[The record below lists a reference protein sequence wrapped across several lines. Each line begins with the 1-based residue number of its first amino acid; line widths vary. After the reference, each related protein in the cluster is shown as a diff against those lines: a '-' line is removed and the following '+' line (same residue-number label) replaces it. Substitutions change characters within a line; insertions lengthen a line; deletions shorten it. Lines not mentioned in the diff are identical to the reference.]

1 MRRELIVA
9 SAALAILMP
18 TGRSAAQDVGYPEWL
33 APRARGTPPARPP
46 RELEL
51 GTALSEG
58 EEILTG
64 ERGAIDIVFTES
76 NARLLIGPSCATR
89 LDTSH
94 RNRLTQQD
102 ERAVAVTTRTRCL
115 VRADATLGSSFLR
128 EVAPG
133 ASDTITLLT
142 PLAVIYI
149 LGAEA
154 VVDLQEA
161 QAFGARDGAGQGE
174 RGANTSPSEPWLLLT
189 AFAPP
194 VQQVQAPPASK
205 PALRVTKLTA
215 AGQVVLVSGEN
226 RRTLTRAGETLR
238 RASVSGPFEGPVVVS
253 GAEMAQLLGRFEGL
267 ATPLPLEVEVALPSG
282 PVSPSPFPDPRLP
295 NPCLA
300 TAACTESQKEALRD
314 VPPPVVDDD
323 GEGTPTDVGVTPP
336 D

>member
-1 MRRELIVA
+1 MRRDLIIA
-9 SAALAILMP
+9 LTALAVSMP
-18 TGRSAAQDVGYPEWL
+18 IVRSTAQDVGYPEWL
-33 APRARGTPPARPP
+33 APRARGTPPARPA
-46 RELEL
+46 RDLEL

-58 EEILTG
+58 EEILTA

-89 LDTSH
+89 LDASH
-94 RNRLTQQD
+94 HNLLTQQD

-133 ASDTITLLT
+133 ASDAVTLLT

-161 QAFGARDGAGQGE
+161 QAFGARDGAKEGK
-174 RGANTSPSEPWLLLT
+174 RGANTSPSEPRLLL
-189 AFAPP
+189 AGFEPP
-194 VQQVQAPPASK
+194 MRQAQVRPAARPS
-205 PALRVTKLTA
+205 LRVTKLTE
-215 AGQVVLVSGEN
+215 AGRVVLVSGEN
-226 RRTLTRAGETLR
+226 RRALTRAGETWAW
-238 RASVSGPFEGPVVVS
+238 ASVTGPFEGPAILS
-253 GAEMAQLLGRFEGL
+253 GEELAQLLGRFEGL

-282 PVSPSPFPDPRLP
+282 AASPSPFPGPRLP

-300 TAACTESQKEALRD
+300 TAACTESRKEALRD
-314 VPPPVVDDD
+314 APPVVDGG
-323 GEGTPTDVGVTPP
+323 GEDTPSGGEVTAP

>member
-1 MRRELIVA
+1 MP
-9 SAALAILMP
+9 AL
-18 TGRSAAQDVGYPEWL
+18 RSAAQDVGYPEWL

-46 RELEL
+46 RELDR

-161 QAFGARDGAGQGE
+161 QAFGAREGAGQGR
-174 RGANTSPSEPWLLLT
+174 RGASTSAPEPRLLLA

-194 VQQVQAPPASK
+194 VRQAQAQPAPK
-205 PALRVTKLTA
+205 PALRVTKLTE

-226 RRTLTRAGETLR
+226 RRTVTRAGETWG
-238 RASVSGPFEGPVVVS
+238 RASATGAFEGPIVLT

-282 PVSPSPFPDPRLP
+282 PASPSPFPGPRLP

-300 TAACTESQKEALRD
+300 TAACAESQKEALRG
-314 VPPPVVDDD
+314 VPEALTP
-323 GEGTPTDVGVTPP
+323 GEGNGTPP
-336 D
+336 DVIGISPFTEGPQ